1 MNELKEKIHN
11 INDEIEIFKIENK
24 EYMDSNK
31 NYENQFNDNIEVQK
45 NIIKEITD
53 IESLLHIFVK
63 ENKDINNK
71 INQLE
76 ENKKITQLSIQNI
89 KKVNVN
95 DLNTLNKLKS
105 L

>member
-11 INDEIEIFKIENK
+11 INDEIEIIKIENK

-31 NYENQFNDNIEVQK
+31 NYENQFNDNLEVEN

-76 ENKKITQLSIQNI
+76 ENKKIKQLSIQNI
-89 KKVNVN
+89 KNVNVN

-105 L
+105 F